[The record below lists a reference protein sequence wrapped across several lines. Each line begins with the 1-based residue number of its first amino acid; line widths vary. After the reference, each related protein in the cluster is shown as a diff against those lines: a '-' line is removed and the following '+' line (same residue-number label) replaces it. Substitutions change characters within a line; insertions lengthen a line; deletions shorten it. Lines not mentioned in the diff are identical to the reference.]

1 MAWTLYDLIIVPN
14 LYDLVKNIGKQTV
27 LVTIENILLCVP
39 QNKKSYRFGMIWVSK
54 LWQILFF
61 FNQFSFH

>member
-39 QNKKSYRFGMIWVSK
+39 QNKKVLQVWNDMSE
-54 LWQILFF
+54 
-61 FNQFSFH
+61 